1 MLDLYCIEGTSN
13 ICSREID
20 GPEYNSPETWPT
32 FQKDWITL
40 KNDIIG
46 YVLSNKSILYL
57 RIFDGEF
64 YFLEGIKAGNVGT
77 RHCSVQLTPDF
88 LKKFR
93 DGFLKADIVSSQ
105 LYSDQLIKYNRIFP
119 ERCIDIPMELI
130 YCLVSTRWIFKQFP
144 NQIALIGGTEKI
156 KTIQE
161 LMKYPEYREYIGTD
175 LFTDYI
181 SVPERYT
188 CDNTEEIVR
197 NIKQNIQQSNA
208 KIFLFGIG
216 IGKLAIAHQFKE
228 MNNAIFIDVGC
239 GISALAG
246 TTSIERP
253 YFGSWINYRL
263 KNWNYNNMDP
273 IDFYD
278 TPNLNIKILD

>member
-1 MLDLYCIEGTSN
+1 
-13 ICSREID
+13 
-20 GPEYNSPETWPT
+20 
-32 FQKDWITL
+32 
-40 KNDIIG
+40 
-46 YVLSNKSILYL
+46 
-57 RIFDGEF
+57 
-64 YFLEGIKAGNVGT
+64 
-77 RHCSVQLTPDF
+77 
-88 LKKFR
+88 
-93 DGFLKADIVSSQ
+93 
-105 LYSDQLIKYNRIFP
+105 
-119 ERCIDIPMELI
+119 MELI